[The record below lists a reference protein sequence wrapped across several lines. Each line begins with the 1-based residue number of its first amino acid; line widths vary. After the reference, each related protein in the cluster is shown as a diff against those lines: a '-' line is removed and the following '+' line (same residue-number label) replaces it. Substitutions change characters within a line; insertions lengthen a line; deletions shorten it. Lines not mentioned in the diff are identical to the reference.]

1 MCVSVLIKKCTSPP
15 TFHFDHGLRNQWW
28 DEKEAKERRGE
39 THGTE
44 GSRERKGRME
54 SEESK
59 GRGRD
64 KKKGKGRE
72 VPVFKYLAEDES
84 KSRKPRIKG
93 QGKEEE
99 EEQYPDFPEDSF

>member
-1 MCVSVLIKKCTSPP
+1 
-15 TFHFDHGLRNQWW
+15 
-28 DEKEAKERRGE
+28 
-39 THGTE
+39 
-44 GSRERKGRME
+44 ME
-54 SEESK
+54 SKESK

-93 QGKEEE
+93 QGKEEKK
-99 EEQYPDFPEDSF
+99 EQYPDFPGEDSF